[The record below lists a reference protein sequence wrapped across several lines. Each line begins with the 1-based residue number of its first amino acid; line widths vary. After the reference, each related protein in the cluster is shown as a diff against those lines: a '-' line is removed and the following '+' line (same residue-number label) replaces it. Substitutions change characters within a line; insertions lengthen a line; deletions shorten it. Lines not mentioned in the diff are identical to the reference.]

1 MESRRARLIVL
12 AYLRGYKDLYRDSLY
27 GFGTRTLLRREV
39 ILSALSDEL
48 EAGYVRDASMLN
60 AGLISCHI
68 SDNTKLNNFN
78 KRAHTMLK
86 HAYDKYELT
95 NKPLVLLSDEQQ
107 LLKDSEALIKAWN
120 DMKERGIIT

>member
-1 MESRRARLIVL
+1 
-12 AYLRGYKDLYRDSLY
+12 
-27 GFGTRTLLRREV
+27 
-39 ILSALSDEL
+39 
-48 EAGYVRDASMLN
+48 
-60 AGLISCHI
+60 
-68 SDNTKLNNFN
+68 
-78 KRAHTMLK
+78 MLK